1 MKQAESMTALSIICL
16 ELITDD
22 KWICTGQVE
31 QNRFEFIHIL
41 VIQNW
46 FVAVVF
52 QAWDK
57 ACFGQED
64 ESGFNY
70 NTYRWYL

>member
-1 MKQAESMTALSIICL
+1 MMSLIPHTFTTKQGESMTALSIMHL

-31 QNRFEFIHIL
+31 QKRFEFICIL

-46 FVAVVF
+46 FVAVTL
-52 QAWDK
+52 QA
-57 ACFGQED
+57 
-64 ESGFNY
+64 
-70 NTYRWYL
+70 